1 MSKKVASQ
9 TATRTE
15 MTKAQWTWFQMKQ
28 HKVAYFMVA
37 PFMILFLIFT
47 VIPVVA
53 SLFLS
58 LTTFNMLQVPKFIF
72 LDNYVTL
79 FLDDDLWITALKNT
93 LACTLFQPTNLYP
106 ALVGTTSD
114 T

>member
-9 TATRTE
+9 TATRTD

-37 PFMILFLIFT
+37 PFMIIFLIFT

-53 SLFLS
+53 
-58 LTTFNMLQVPKFIF
+58 
-72 LDNYVTL
+72 
-79 FLDDDLWITALKNT
+79 
-93 LACTLFQPTNLYP
+93 
-106 ALVGTTSD
+106 
-114 T
+114 